1 MKKYTV
7 RRHGDIY
14 KIYESST
21 KQYVAAYGEK
31 DPADHLFVKLTAG
44 CGFAGNT
51 PSFIT
56 RTIPRND
63 QIASL
68 FQHFFQISL
77 YINDLADT
85 ISLDIG
91 HGLCQDVHMMRYE
104 RENMGVY
111 FDVA

>member
-31 DPADHLFVKLTAG
+31 DPADHTCEKLNAG

-51 PSFIT
+51 PSFIA
-56 RTIPRND
+56 RSVPRND
-63 QIASL
+63 DR
-68 FQHFFQISL
+68 
-77 YINDLADT
+77 YR
-85 ISLDIG
+85 DIDG
-91 HGLCQDVHMMRYE
+91 QTVSS
-104 RENMGVY
+104 
-111 FDVA
+111 